1 MLAANYDITIDRA
14 AEYSFVLTI
23 QNQLG
28 VAVDLDPPAAA
39 AYGFFADIRDA
50 VTKKEVVSFTPT
62 ILNDGNNGEVAF
74 NLSEAN
80 TLLLKPSG
88 SYEYDIFM
96 QRAAT
101 MERLLYGSVTVRA
114 NITKGAPVDPIS

>member
-23 QNQLG
+23 QNQLKQPI
-28 VAVDLDPPAAA
+28 DLDPPAASP
-39 AYGFFADIRDA
+39 YGFYADIRDA
-50 VTKKEVVSFTPT
+50 ITKKEVVSFTAT
-62 ILNDGNNGEVAF
+62 ILDDGNNGQVAF

-96 QRAAT
+96 QRGGV

-114 NITKGAPVDPIS
+114 NITKGSPVDPTP

>member
-1 MLAANYDITIDRA
+1 MLAANYNITIDRA

-23 QNQLG
+23 QNQLQEPI
-28 VAVDLDPPAAA
+28 DLDPPAADPYA
-39 AYGFFADIRDA
+39 FYADIRETA
-50 VTKKEVVSFTPT
+50 TKKEIVSFTAN
-62 ILNDGNNGEVAF
+62 ILDGGDNGQVAF

-80 TLLLKPSG
+80 TLLLKPSTE
-88 SYEYDIFM
+88 YEYDIFM
-96 QRAAT
+96 QRNGV